1 VQELIEK
8 ARVLVEALPY
18 MSRFRGRTIV
28 VKVGGRAMEDPALR
42 EDLAEDL
49 ILLRW
54 VGIDV
59 VLVHGGGPQI
69 GEMLGRLGIASRFE
83 AGLRLT
89 DGPTMEVVEMVL
101 GGSIN
106 KEIVRLINHR
116 GGRAVGLTG
125 KDGGLARAVRVTSVG
140 PNKIDPG
147 FVGEVVDVD
156 PTVLSRLSGDFI
168 PVIAPIAADAEG
180 HTLNVNAD
188 PFAAKL
194 AARLGAEKLVLMTDV
209 TGVKDASGHLIPTL
223 DDATARQ
230 LIASGVVSGGMI
242 PKVENA
248 LAALAEGVRKVHIID
263 GRIEH
268 ALLLE
273 IFTDR
278 GVGTELVTVSQGGGT
293 P

>member
-1 VQELIEK
+1 MQELIEK

-18 MSRFRGRTIV
+18 ISRFRGRTVV
-28 VKVGGRAMEDPALR
+28 VKVGGRAMDDPALR

-49 ILLRW
+49 ILLHW

-89 DGPTMEVVEMVL
+89 DAPTMEVVEMVL
-101 GGSIN
+101 GGAIN
-106 KEIVRLINHR
+106 KEIVRLINLR

-125 KDGGLARAVRVTSVG
+125 KDGGLARAQRVTAVG
-140 PNKIDPG
+140 PDKIDPG
-147 FVGEVVDVD
+147 FVGEVIDVD
-156 PTVLSRLSGDFI
+156 PDVLVRLAGDFI
-168 PVIAPIAADAEG
+168 PVIAPIAADDEG
-180 HTLNVNAD
+180 QTLNINAD

-194 AARLGAEKLVLMTDV
+194 AAKLGAEKLVLMTDV
-209 TGVKDASGHLIPTL
+209 TGVKDADGKLITTL
-223 DDATARQ
+223 DDRHARE
-230 LIASGVVSGGMI
+230 LIAAGVVSGGMI

-278 GVGTELVTVSQGGGT
+278 GVGTELVTGGLS
-293 P
+293 